1 MLQDLQASRA
11 YPYEPSASKRV
22 REAQMADIVDAIRH
36 ALQGQ
41 ILRPDDPN
49 IRYTR
54 GRSDL
59 DSVDNPIE
67 TADEES
73 AEG

>member
-1 MLQDLQASRA
+1 M
-11 YPYEPSASKRV
+11 
-22 REAQMADIVDAIRH
+22 DAVRH

-59 DSVDNPIE
+59 DSVDNPIK